1 LQWHQKL
8 PADKLASSEEAQAA
22 AVAAAAFTAPHP
34 LTWGVPAVVVVV
46 RCKTKIAV
54 NFKKA

>member
-8 PADKLASSEEAQAA
+8 PADKLASSEEAQ
-22 AVAAAAFTAPHP
+22 AAAAFTAPHP